1 MEGKWNFTVHTYM
14 GDMNSVYE
22 FKVDG
27 DVLTGTA
34 TDCGNG
40 ATAPVDNGKFDGKEF
55 SFQITIKTPVGELTN
70 DLKGVVD
77 GDKITGTSTN
87 PMGSFEVTGVRA

>member
-14 GDMNSVYE
+14 GEMKSVYE

-34 TDCGNG
+34 TDSGNG
-40 ATAPVDNGKFDGKEF
+40 ATAPVEDGKFDGKDF
-55 SFQITIKTPVGELTN
+55 SCKITIKTPVGELTN
-70 DLKGVVD
+70 ELKGTVD

-87 PMGSFEVTGVRA
+87 PMGSFEVTGERA

>member
-1 MEGKWNFTVHTYM
+1 MNGKWNFTVHTYM
-14 GDMNSVYE
+14 GEMKSVYE
-22 FKVDG
+22 FNVDG

-40 ATAPVDNGKFDGKEF
+40 ATASVDNGKFDGKDF

-70 DLKGVVD
+70 DLKGTVD

-87 PMGSFEVTGVRA
+87 GMGSFDLTGERA